1 MSKIYTKTGDYG
13 ETRLSTGQKIQKDD
27 PRLEAYGTIDELI
40 SWLGMI
46 KAYEIPEE
54 QSHTLSKIQHDLFS
68 ICSHI
73 ACDATDSKTKHVKLP
88 QLNDEHI
95 RFIENKID
103 SMNNKLP
110 ALTNFILPGGDPQVA
125 SCHIARTICRR
136 AERRVV
142 TITKN
147 TKDTNNFII
156 SFLNRLSDYLFVLA
170 RYTARKNNIID
181 ILWKNDV

>member
-1 MSKIYTKTGDYG
+1 MSKIYTKTGDHG
-13 ETRLSTGQKIQKDD
+13 ETSLFTGQKVQKDD
-27 PRLEAYGTIDELI
+27 TRLEAYGTIDELI
-40 SWLGMI
+40 SWIGMI

-54 QSHTLSKIQHDLFS
+54 QSHTLTKIQNDLFS
-68 ICSHI
+68 ICSQI
-73 ACDATDSKTKHVKLP
+73 ACDPIDSKTKPLKLQQP
-88 QLNDEHI
+88 DDGHI

-103 SMNNKLP
+103 RMNNKLP
-110 ALTNFILPGGDPQVA
+110 ALTNFILPAGDPQVA

-136 AERRVV
+136 AERRIV

-170 RYTARKNNIID
+170 RYTAHEKNIVD